1 MVGFALGLG
10 PRQEQETGGRKS
22 EAEWRVQ
29 GRLTRPEGR
38 AHGDCVVTVRE
49 VTRQAEP
56 RQVLGRLRCQ
66 LCDRGRCLTFPSL
79 NFLII

>member
-1 MVGFALGLG
+1 MSWASALGRTG
-10 PRQEQETGGRKS
+10 RRGGRKS
-22 EAEWRVQ
+22 EAEWRVL

-38 AHGDCVVTVRE
+38 PRGGCGVTVRE

-56 RQVLGRLRCQ
+56 RRVLGRLRCQ
-66 LCDRGRCLTFPSL
+66 LCDRGRCFTFPSL